1 MVIPYT
7 LPYIANDI
15 IIYTISSY
23 ITLLHISLHLITLS
37 SFHSIISSLLYV
49 LLSAEKIALRLQGSS
64 EYSNDTKEF
73 LINCCD
79 FHGCNNMKFYSG
91 CHRLYKAGGIDDDDD
106 YNNDVGNY
114 MIMM

>member
-1 MVIPYT
+1 M
-7 LPYIANDI
+7 
-15 IIYTISSY
+15 
-23 ITLLHISLHLITLS
+23 
-37 SFHSIISSLLYV
+37 SSLLYA

-106 YNNDVGNY
+106 DDYNNDVGNY